1 MKIKLKPLDEQV
13 IVITGASSG
22 IGLATAYEAAEK
34 GAKLVL
40 AARSE
45 DDLARI
51 TEEINKKGGEAIFV
65 VADVGVQA
73 DVEKIADA
81 AKKYYGHFDTWVN
94 DAGVSIYGRLDQVSD
109 EDNRRLFDTNFWGVV
124 YGSQI
129 AARELKHRGGA
140 IINIGSELSDMAIQ
154 IQGMYSASKHAVK
167 GFTDALRIEL
177 EEADAPVAVTLIK
190 PAGINTSY
198 TEHAKNYMDK
208 AATLP
213 PPVYKPE
220 EVAYAILKAAVKPYR
235 DIPVGGA
242 SKMMGTLNQIVPSA
256 MDLLSETMM
265 GTMQQKDGS
274 PRHHRDGLHHAAG
287 GGKVHGDH
295 EGMTMHSTYT
305 RAILNPVVTSVIAL
319 AAAAGLALLLG
330 GNGDRKRQVEYYD
343 AEY

>member
-45 DDLARI
+45 DDLVRI

-65 VADVGVQA
+65 VADVGKKE
-73 DVEKIADA
+73 DVEKIASA
-81 AKKYYGHFDTWVN
+81 AKTYYGHFDTWVN

-124 YGSQI
+124 YGSLV
-129 AARELKHRGGA
+129 AARELKQRGGA
-140 IINIGSELSDMAIQ
+140 IINIGSELSDMALQ

-190 PAGINTSY
+190 PAGVNTPY
-198 TEHAKNYMDK
+198 TEHAKNYMEK

-220 EVAYAILKAAVKPYR
+220 EVAYAILKACVKPYR

-256 MDLLSETMM
+256 MDLLSEKMM
-265 GTMQQKDGS
+265 GTMQQDGS
-274 PRHHRDGLHHAAG
+274 VRHYRDGLHQAAG
-287 GGKVHGDH
+287 GGRVHGDH
-295 EGMTMHSTYT
+295 DGVTMRSIYT
-305 RAILNPVVTSVIAL
+305 RAILNPVLTGVVAL
-319 AAAAGLALLLG
+319 AAAAGLAILLG
-330 GNGDRKRQVEYYD
+330 GSSGRQ
-343 AEY
+343 AEYQYQDEY

>member
-1 MKIKLKPLDEQV
+1 MKIKLKPIDEQV
-13 IVITGASSG
+13 MVITGASSG
-22 IGLATAYEAAEK
+22 IGLATAYKAAEK

-45 DDLARI
+45 VDLDRI
-51 TEEINKKGGEAIFV
+51 TQEINKKGGEAIFV
-65 VADVGVQA
+65 VADVGKQEDVQ
-73 DVEKIADA
+73 KIASA
-81 AKKYYGHFDTWVN
+81 ANTYFGGFDTWVN
-94 DAGVSIYGRLDQVSD
+94 DAGVSIYGRLEQVSD

-124 YGSQI
+124 YGSLI
-129 AARELKHRGGA
+129 AAKELKQRGGT

-177 EEADAPVAVTLIK
+177 AEEDAPVSVTLIK
-190 PAGINTSY
+190 PAAINTPY
-198 TEHAKNYMDK
+198 TEHAKNYLDK

-220 EVAYAILKAAVKPYR
+220 EVAYAILKAAEKPYR

-242 SKMMGTLNQIVPSA
+242 SKLMGTLNQIVPSA

-265 GTMQQKDGS
+265 GTMQQKDGP
-274 PRHHRDGLHHAAG
+274 PRHHRDGLHQAAG

-295 EGMTMHSTYT
+295 EGMTMRSAYT
-305 RAILNPVVTSVIAL
+305 RAMLNPLLTGVVAL
-319 AAAAGLALLLG
+319 AAAAGLVLLFG
-330 GNGDRKRQVEYYD
+330 GNGGGNDDYD
-343 AEY
+343 TRY

>member
-22 IGLATAYEAAEK
+22 IGLATAYEAADK
-34 GAKLVL
+34 GARLVL

-65 VADVGVQA
+65 VADVGVQQ

-129 AARELKHRGGA
+129 AARELKQRGGA

-177 EEADAPVAVTLIK
+177 EEEDAPVAVTLIK
-190 PAGINTSY
+190 PAGINTPY

-242 SKMMGTLNQIVPSA
+242 SKMMSTLNQIVPSA
-256 MDLLSETMM
+256 MDLLSEKMM
-265 GTMQQKDGS
+265 GTMQQNDGS
-274 PRHHRDGLHHAAG
+274 PRHHRDGLHQAAG
-287 GGKVHGDH
+287 GGRVHGDY
-295 EGMTMHSTYT
+295 EGMTMRSAYT

-330 GNGDRKRQVEYYD
+330 GNGGGNDNYD
-343 AEY
+343 TRY

>member
-1 MKIKLKPLDEQV
+1 MKIKLRPLDEQV

-22 IGLATAYEAAEK
+22 IGLATAYEAANK

-45 DDLARI
+45 EDLDRI
-51 TEEINKKGGEAIFV
+51 TQEINSKGGEAIFV
-65 VADVGVQA
+65 VADVGKQE
-73 DVEKIADA
+73 DVEKIAAA
-81 AKKYYGHFDTWVN
+81 AKTYFGGFDTWVN
-94 DAGVSIYGRLDQVSD
+94 DAGVSIYGRLEKVSD

-124 YGSQI
+124 YGSLV
-129 AARELKHRGGA
+129 AARELKQRGGA
-140 IINIGSELSDMAIQ
+140 IINIGSELSDLAIQ

-177 EEADAPVAVTLIK
+177 EEEGAPVAVTLIK
-190 PAGINTSY
+190 PAGINTPY

-242 SKMMGTLNQIVPSA
+242 SKMMGTLNQIIPSA
-256 MDLLSETMM
+256 MDLMSEKMM
-265 GTMQQKDGS
+265 GDMQQKEGRRYTS
-274 PRHHRDGLHHAAG
+274 DGLHHAAG
-287 GGKVHGDH
+287 GGRVHGDY
-295 EGMTMHSTYT
+295 EGMTMRSAYT
-305 RAILNPVVTSVIAL
+305 RAVLNPVVTSVIAL

-330 GNGDRKRQVEYYD
+330 GSGDRSRVAIEDEY
-343 AEY
+343 